1 MIYIS
6 SWKEIIRQFR

>member
-6 SWKEIIRQFR
+6 SIFMKNDI